1 MKNSNIHS
9 CITNQNEGAS
19 LQRLSK
25 SQAYQAKADRP
36 TVGNDD
42 SISQLTASRDYI
54 LKHRPAF
61 WLGTL

>member
-1 MKNSNIHS
+1 MKNSNIHN
-9 CITNQNEGAS
+9 CITNQNGGAS

-36 TVGNDD
+36 TVGNDG
-42 SISQLTASRDYI
+42 STSQLTASRDYR

>member
-1 MKNSNIHS
+1 MKNHNIHN
-9 CITNQNEGAS
+9 CITNQNGGAS

-42 SISQLTASRDYI
+42 ITSQLT
-54 LKHRPAF
+54 P
-61 WLGTL
+61 TLLTTD